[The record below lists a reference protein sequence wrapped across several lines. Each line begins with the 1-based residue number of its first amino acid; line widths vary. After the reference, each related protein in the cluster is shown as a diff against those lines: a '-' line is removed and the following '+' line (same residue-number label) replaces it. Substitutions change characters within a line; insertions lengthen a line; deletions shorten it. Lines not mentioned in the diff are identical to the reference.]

1 MVKATGRKLQLP
13 KQAKAQSAIVHHLQN
28 QESFVSVNS
37 LNEFSSNPANVCRK
51 LIEKNLIEMKEK
63 PIIPDLTQFSFKP
76 IHKNIRFTNFQ
87 NQAINK
93 ICERLDKNQFKPF
106 LLHGVTGSGKT
117 EIYIEAVRHTLDQ
130 NKQ

>member
-1 MVKATGRKLQLP
+1 MMVKATGRKSELP

-63 PIIPDLTQFSFKP
+63 PIIPDLTEFSFKP

-87 NQAINK
+87 I
-93 ICERLDKNQFKPF
+93 RLSIKYVKG
-106 LLHGVTGSGKT
+106 LIKT
-117 EIYIEAVRHTLDQ
+117 NLILFYCMA
-130 NKQ
+130 